1 MHRVTTSTT
10 SSAIAIAIPAFAPVL
25 RPPAIG
31 CGVEVEEGEDIM
43 VVGVREEELGVCE
56 ATSLILSA
64 IPVGAGSEFAVEGAS
79 TSGVRVR
86 VLVMSVLVLAMG
98 ALAQRWETTVVCRT
112 REIDDENEA

>member
-43 VVGVREEELGVCE
+43 VVGVREELGVCE

-86 VLVMSVLVLAMG
+86 VLVMSVLVLAMR
-98 ALAQRWETTVVCRT
+98 ALAQRWETTVACRI
-112 REIDDENEA
+112 REKDDENEA

>member
-31 CGVEVEEGEDIM
+31 SGVEVEEGEDIM

-64 IPVGAGSEFAVEGAS
+64 IPVEAGSEFAVEGAS

-98 ALAQRWETTVVCRT
+98 ALARRWETTVVCGT
-112 REIDDENEA
+112 REKEDENEA